1 MSSAPPSPSPGPA
14 RRGRPGYDRE
24 TVVRRA
30 VEVFNRRGYDATS
43 MDDVARELGL
53 SKSTIYHHV
62 PTKEHLLRA
71 ALEDGLGA
79 LEALLDA
86 AEQRDGSAGD
96 RLRWTVARSVE
107 VLAAHLPSVR
117 LVLRVR
123 GNSDA
128 EQEAL
133 ARRRRIDARLTHLVA
148 AAVVEGSVRSDV
160 APEVASRLVF
170 GMVNSLTEWYDP
182 AGDTDPVVMG
192 RIVADAAW
200 EGIAER

>member
-1 MSSAPPSPSPGPA
+1 MSVEPGTRPT

-24 TVVRRA
+24 TVVRHA

-71 ALEDGLGA
+71 ALEEGLGA
-79 LEALLDA
+79 LEQLLDT
-86 AEQRDGSAGD
+86 AEDRAGGAGE
-96 RLRWTVARSVE
+96 RLRWTVGRSVE
-107 VLAAHLPSVR
+107 VLAAHLPAVR

-133 ARRRRIDARLTHLVA
+133 ERRRGIDARLTRLVA
-148 AAVVEGSVRSDV
+148 AAVAEGSVRADV

-182 AGDTDPVVMG
+182 AGGTDPAAMG

-200 EGIAER
+200 EGLAER

>member
-1 MSSAPPSPSPGPA
+1 MAPRSPTPAAGPA
-14 RRGRPGYDRE
+14 RRGRPGYDRD

-43 MDDVARELGL
+43 MDDLARELGL

-62 PTKEHLLRA
+62 PTKEHLLHT

-79 LEALLDA
+79 LEALIDA
-86 AEQRDGSAGD
+86 AEARPGTAGD
-96 RLRWTVARSVE
+96 RLRWTVGRSVE

-133 ARRRRIDARLTHLVA
+133 ARRRGIDARLTHLVRA
-148 AAVVEGSVRSDV
+148 AIEEGSVRSDV

-182 AGDTDPVVMG
+182 PATDPVVMG

-200 EGIAER
+200 EGLAER